1 MNAVAVPK
9 APRMQTPLGIPQFP
23 LVPARLPNMAVRP
36 YKPHVSERVL
46 NRFQLA
52 GRVWR
57 LSYGAQEAL
66 MPDTVGLRYLH
77 RLLHQPGAPITAT
90 QLVTGVTPSA
100 EDAPEAPGRDDQLQI
115 GMGHDDSA
123 QEIVSKPALQRIRQE
138 LAEIKEELED
148 LRVGGDP
155 SVVEEREEQVA
166 RIEQYLRRCT
176 YHGRSTLF
184 VTRSNRD
191 RRSVSMAIR
200 RAVQAI
206 SEIHATLALHLGNS
220 IKTGASCCYR
230 PERPMSWVL

>member
-1 MNAVAVPK
+1 MNALAVP
-9 APRMQTPLGIPQFP
+9 PPLRQRTSLGVSGFTV
-23 LVPARLPNMAVRP
+23 VPAGLPNFAVRP
-36 YKPHVSERVL
+36 HKPCLSERVL

-57 LSYGAQEAL
+57 LSYEAHEAL

-77 RLLHQPGAPITAT
+77 RLLHEPGTPITAT
-90 QLVTGVTPSA
+90 HLVTGVTPSA
-100 EDAPEAPGRDDQLQI
+100 EDDPEAPGRDDQLQI

-123 QEIVSKPALQRIRQE
+123 QEIVSQPALQRIRQE
-138 LAEIKEELED
+138 LVEIKEELEA

-155 SVVEEREEQVA
+155 SVIEEREEQVA

-176 YHGRSTLF
+176 YHGKSTHF

-191 RRSVSMAIR
+191 RRSVGMAIR

-206 SEIHATLALHLGNS
+206 SAIHARLALHLGNS

>member
-1 MNAVAVPK
+1 MNSLDVPK
-9 APRMQTPLGIPQFP
+9 PPGMRTPLGILHYPR
-23 LVPARLPNMAVRP
+23 VPAGLPNLTVRP
-36 YKPHVSERVL
+36 PKPYLSERIL

-57 LSYGAQEAL
+57 LAYEAHEAL
-66 MPDTVGLRYLH
+66 MPDSVGLRYLH
-77 RLLHQPGAPITAT
+77 RLLREPGTPISAT

-100 EDAPEAPGRDDQLQI
+100 EDDPDAPGRDDQLQI
-115 GMGHDDSA
+115 GMGPDDSA

-138 LAEIKEELED
+138 LAEIKEDLED

-155 SVVEEREEQVA
+155 SVIAEREEQVA
-166 RIEQYLRRCT
+166 RIEQHLRRCT
-176 YHGRSTLF
+176 YHGKSTHF

-191 RRSVSMAIR
+191 RRSVGMAIR

-206 SEIHATLALHLGNS
+206 SAIHARLALHLGNS